1 VENKEALYYSKLGKN
16 IVKCHLCPH
25 ECVIGDGKT
34 GICRVRENR
43 GGKLYTL
50 SYGKTVT
57 VNLDPIEKK
66 PLYHFMPG
74 TQIVSIGP
82 NGCTFTCKNCQNW
95 NISQETVATRNIS
108 PRELIEFAERENSV
122 GIAFTYT
129 EPLVWFEYL
138 IDLLPLMR
146 EAGLKSVLV
155 TNGYIKEDPALRIA
169 PLVDGF
175 NIDLKSF
182 NDNFYREYCGGEV
195 EFVKRFIEIAS
206 AASHIEVTNLLIP
219 GLNDSLEEIEEMVK
233 WLSGVSREI
242 PLHFSRFF
250 PHYRMNDR
258 PPTSAET
265 LEKAYEIGRRYL
277 DYVYIGNIFIEGT
290 ENTYCP
296 ECGRVVIERKGYSA
310 LNLIDAGCCPSCG
323 KKIRGVWS

>member
-1 VENKEALYYSKLGKN
+1 MENVEALYYSKSDKN
-16 IVKCHLCPH
+16 VVECHLCPH
-25 ECVIGDGKT
+25 ECVIGEGKE
-34 GICRVRENR
+34 GMCRVRENR
-43 GGKLYTL
+43 GGKLYAL

-66 PLYHFMPG
+66 PLFHFMPG
-74 TQIVSIGP
+74 AQIVSIGP

-95 NISQETVATRNIS
+95 NISQESVPTKDIS
-108 PRELIEFAERENSV
+108 PRELVELAEREHSV
-122 GIAFTYT
+122 GVAFTYT

-138 IDLLPLMR
+138 MDVLPLMR

-155 TNGYIKEDPALRIA
+155 TNGYINEEPGSRIA
-169 PLVDGF
+169 PMVDGF

-182 NDNFYREYCGGEV
+182 NNNFYRKYCGGEV
-195 EFVKRFIEIAS
+195 EYVKRFIEIAS
-206 AASHIEVTNLLIP
+206 AVSHVEVTNLLIP
-219 GLNDSLEEIEEMVK
+219 GLNDNLGEIEDMVK

-258 PPTSAET
+258 PPTSAES
-265 LEKAYEIGRRYL
+265 LQKAYEIGRRYL

-296 ECGRVVIERKGYSA
+296 DCGKVVIERKGYSA
-310 LNLIDAGCCPSCG
+310 RNLMDSGCCPSCG
-323 KKIRGVWS
+323 KKIKGVWS